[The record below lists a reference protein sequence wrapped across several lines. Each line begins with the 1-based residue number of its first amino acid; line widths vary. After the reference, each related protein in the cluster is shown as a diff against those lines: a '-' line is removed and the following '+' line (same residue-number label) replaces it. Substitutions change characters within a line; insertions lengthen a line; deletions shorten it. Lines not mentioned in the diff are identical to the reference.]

1 MARSSKCRA
10 RCRASR
16 AARDDDPGPAVIT
29 KLENDLRREI
39 DIDGVPHVVTL
50 SRSGFLLTV
59 KGRRKGLEIAWKDL
73 VSGDAA
79 LATALNASLTAN
91 VGWPAAT
98 KAAVPARK
106 TPRATAGKAPT
117 APSAGTKAKKRET
130 RR

>member
-1 MARSSKCRA
+1 M
-10 RCRASR
+10 
-16 AARDDDPGPAVIT
+16 VT
-29 KLENDLRREI
+29 KLDNDLRREI

-50 SRSGFLLTV
+50 SRGGFLLTV

-91 VGWPAAT
+91 VGAPAAT
-98 KAAVPARK
+98 KPATKPAAPPK
-106 TPRATAGKAPT
+106 TPPRTAVTRPAP
-117 APSAGTKAKKRET
+117 ASGAGTKAKKRPP